1 MTVKEFLRSVRDANG
16 VVDRKQR
23 QLEELAAL
31 RTKVESTTLALNP
44 DKVQGGR
51 GNSNEDLMVRMID
64 LEHEMNA
71 AIDDYIDRKRMA
83 MQLIDQLADDRHI
96 DLLYLYYLQGKTW
109 PEVAVAM
116 GYSWR
121 HLHRLHG
128 EALLALTERWHKMSL
143 NVTMF

>member
-1 MTVKEFLRSVRDANG
+1 MTVKEFLRSVRDVNG

-23 QLEELAAL
+23 QLEELATL
-31 RTKVESTTLALNP
+31 RTKVESTTRALNP

-51 GNSNEDLMVRMID
+51 GNSREDLMVRMID

-83 MQLIDQLADDRHI
+83 MQMIDQLADDRHI
-96 DLLYLYYLQGKTW
+96 EILYGYYLEQKSW
-109 PEVAVAM
+109 EQIAVDI

-121 HLHRLHG
+121 HVHRLHG
-128 EALLALTERWHKMSL
+128 EALRQLPEKMS
-143 NVTMF
+143 